1 MHWTGRTLVWFVAI
15 SWVAALYFS
24 ARVVYTRSA
33 WMESVQK
40 DEATL
45 LARKADIVKERKLLA
60 ERQSELVREMIGWDH
75 YWTGVPSGQANPKGE
90 FQIQPRDASGA
101 PVILAADQ
109 YVYAFA
115 PGENNTINYIG
126 QFKVAAAQQGQS
138 TLTPVF
144 KLRFQ
149 DPLAGFPTGL
159 DIVKQDVQGRV
170 KNHNDLADW
179 KLGGAIRIRTLI
191 PSSHIGRMTK
201 GEVDLQIA
209 DERLM
214 DMARQY
220 DHQVAMVE
228 AAKLQVARRTAEIIQ
243 PTDVDGKDLP
253 PEIKDGLMKT
263 LIAEEEARNAA
274 LIQADDLRHRLK
286 ATNDRFDAVR
296 KENIELEKTLPKAVA
311 TPTTAAK

>member
-24 ARVVYTRSA
+24 ARVVYTRGE
-33 WMESVQK
+33 WMVSVQK
-40 DEATL
+40 DEATI
-45 LARKADIVKERKLLA
+45 LARKADIAKERKLLA
-60 ERQSELVREMIGWDH
+60 ERQSELLREMTGWDH
-75 YWTGVPSGQANPKGE
+75 YWTGVQSGQANPQGV
-90 FQIQPRDASGA
+90 FQIQNRDASGA

-109 YVYAFA
+109 FVYVFT
-115 PGENNTINYIG
+115 PGENATLNYIG
-126 QFKVAAAQQGQS
+126 QFKVSAAQQGQS
-138 TLTPVF
+138 TLTPTF

-149 DPLAGFPTGL
+149 DPLAAYPSGL

-170 KNHNDLADW
+170 KNHEDLVDW
-179 KLGGAIRIRTLI
+179 KLGGPIRIRTMI

-228 AAKLQVARRTAEIIQ
+228 AAKLQVARRTAEIIE
-243 PTDVDGKDLP
+243 PMDLEGKDLP
-253 PEIKDGLMKT
+253 PEIKDGLIKT

-296 KENIELEKTLPKAVA
+296 KENVELEKTLPRAAPV
-311 TPTTAAK
+311 PTTAAK